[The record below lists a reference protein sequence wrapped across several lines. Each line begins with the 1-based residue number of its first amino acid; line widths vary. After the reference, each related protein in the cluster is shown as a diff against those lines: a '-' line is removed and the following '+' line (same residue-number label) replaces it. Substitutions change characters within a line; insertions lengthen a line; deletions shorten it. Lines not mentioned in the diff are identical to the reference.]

1 MEDVVVVGGGVV
13 GLSLAWELA
22 QRGARVRIVE
32 RGDFG
37 QEASWAGAGILPPLP
52 ENWPTDPQA
61 AQALVAL
68 HRRSLERHTIWH
80 ERLLDATGIDNEYWH
95 CGGVVLAAEALGIS
109 TEAAD
114 ESLAPWR
121 EGNVPVH
128 RLSPTQWQRK
138 WPGLSAAVDAVWS
151 LPTEAQIRNPRHLKA
166 LIAVCEQS
174 GVAMVRETE
183 VHAVCREG
191 NRVVALETSAG
202 RTAVNEVIFCGGAW
216 MGALSRTLGHELP
229 IVPVRGQ
236 IALLRPDEPLIDHV
250 VNIGHRYLVPRRDG
264 CVLVGSTEEVC
275 PTFEKRCTPSGIAGL
290 LELATAVV
298 PKLASASLERTWS
311 GLRPRTPDLLPYLG
325 RWQDLDNVAI
335 ATGHF
340 RAGLTLS
347 TGTAELMAD
356 CLLGSPAKLDLS
368 SFRVD
373 RPLAEVQPVV
383 SGPSDCPA

>member
-13 GLSLAWELA
+13 GLSIAWELA
-22 QRGARVRIVE
+22 QRGTRVRIVE

-80 ERLLDATGIDNEYWH
+80 ERLLDETGIDNEYWH
-95 CGGVVLAAEALGIS
+95 SGGLVLADDALGIS
-109 TEAAD
+109 TAEAD
-114 ESLAPWR
+114 ESLAAWR
-121 EGNVPVH
+121 DGHVPIH
-128 RLSPTQWQRK
+128 RLSSTEWQRK
-138 WPGLSAAVDAVWS
+138 WPGLSDKIDAVWS

-166 LIAVCEQS
+166 LITACEQS
-174 GVAMVRETE
+174 GVAMVRKTE

-191 NRVVALETSAG
+191 ARIAALETSVG
-202 RTAVNEVIFCGGAW
+202 RTPVNEVIFCGGAW
-216 MGALSRTLGHELP
+216 MGPLSRSIGRELA

-250 VNIGHRYLVPRRDG
+250 VNVGHRYLVPRRDG
-264 CVLVGSTEEVC
+264 CILVGSTEEVC
-275 PTFEKRCTPSGIAGL
+275 PTFEKRCTLAGIAGL

-298 PKLASASLERTWS
+298 PKLANATLERTWS

-325 RWQDLDNVAI
+325 RWPGLENVSI

-356 CLLGSPAKLDLS
+356 CVLGSPSRFDINA
-368 SFRVD
+368 FRID
-373 RPLAEVQPVV
+373 RPMAEVHSAV
-383 SGPSDCPA
+383 SGPND